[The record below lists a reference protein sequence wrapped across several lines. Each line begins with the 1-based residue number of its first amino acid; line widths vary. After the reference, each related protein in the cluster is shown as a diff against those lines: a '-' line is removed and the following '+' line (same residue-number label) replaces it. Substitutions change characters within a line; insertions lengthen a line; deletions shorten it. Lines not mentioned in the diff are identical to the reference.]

1 MKVLLSMPFGT
12 VGDNEDDFD
21 DENDYPLARFAHNDE
36 SNDTDDAPLAQFA
49 NRNQENDCDIL
60 AMISVD
66 FGQVHCTQTSE
77 NTSNIVY

>member
-1 MKVLLSMPFGT
+1 MKVLLSMPFGM

-49 NRNQENDCDIL
+49 SRNQEK
-60 AMISVD
+60 
-66 FGQVHCTQTSE
+66 
-77 NTSNIVY
+77 